1 MSSTFL
7 GHLVDTSQFRWEGFP
22 LKLEYEYVARKLR
35 DGTRFTKW
43 FDNYCVQIWS
53 CCWRNYTAHYNS
65 TQHELD
71 NTQHSTTQPN
81 KNYATQCWYTTDMT
95 ENNCNLQT
103 CVCEYYECI
112 TCIVKKITTGQN
124 YQASFNGHNNAV

>member
-7 GHLVDTSQFRWEGFP
+7 GHLIDTSQFRWEGFP

-53 CCWRNYTAHYNS
+53 CCWRNYAHTLYNYNYELQ
-65 TQHELD
+65 QH
-71 NTQHSTTQPN
+71 TTRIRQHTTI
-81 KNYATQCWYTTDMT
+81 KDTT
-95 ENNCNLQT
+95 E
-103 CVCEYYECI
+103 
-112 TCIVKKITTGQN
+112 
-124 YQASFNGHNNAV
+124 

>member
-1 MSSTFL
+1 M
-7 GHLVDTSQFRWEGFP
+7 LVS
-22 LKLEYEYVARKLR
+22 YETELDLQNDLTTTVYKFGVVA
-35 DGTRFTKW
+35 DEITHT
-43 FDNYCVQIWS
+43 
-53 CCWRNYTAHYNS
+53 HYNS

-95 ENNCNLQT
+95 ESNCNLQT

>member
-53 CCWRNYTAHYNS
+53 CCCWRNYAHTTTVNS

-71 NTQHSTTQPN
+71 NTQQSKTQQNKLLFVPCPNTFVTELQHNRITIQQHSTTQS
-81 KNYATQCWYTTDMT
+81 
-95 ENNCNLQT
+95 E
-103 CVCEYYECI
+103 
-112 TCIVKKITTGQN
+112 
-124 YQASFNGHNNAV
+124 